1 MAANTKKPP
10 TKSEIYAKIVDDTG
24 LTRKDVAAVFEHG
37 GGERQ
42 HSGTQSAQ

>member
-24 LTRKDVAAVFEHG
+24 LTRK
-37 GGERQ
+37 RR
-42 HSGTQSAQ
+42 SSSIRIT